1 MLLRHSATVNGD
13 VDSVFQALAD
23 VRVVAECLPGAK
35 LKTVEGDEFCGTF
48 PVRLGPL
55 RLSFSGNG
63 RLSDTDA
70 EARQVTIRARGR
82 DQDQDSDLDLRL
94 VARCLDD
101 DGTQLC
107 FSADIDIRG
116 KAAVLGKGFVVDQF
130 SQIVDDFAAGLG
142 DHLLQIGSS
151 VPAATRAPDSPASLP
166 VEPLH
171 SPEAK
176 NRGPQIAWSA
186 AAAFAGLGMVMW
198 SIFGKKR

>member
-13 VDSVFQALAD
+13 VDSVFKALAD
-23 VRVVAECLPGAK
+23 VRVVAECLPGAT
-35 LKTVEGDEFCGTF
+35 LKTVEGDEFRGTF

-55 RLSFSGNG
+55 RLSLSGNG

-94 VARCLDD
+94 VARCLDH

-107 FSADIDIRG
+107 FSADLDIRG

-130 SQIVDDFAAGLG
+130 SQIVDDFAAGLA
-142 DHLLQIGSS
+142 DHLLQNGSS
-151 VPAATRAPDSPASLP
+151 SPAATRAPDSSASLP
-166 VEPLH
+166 DEPLR
-171 SPEAK
+171 SPQVK
-176 NRGPQIAWSA
+176 DRGPQIAWSA
-186 AAAFAGLGMVMW
+186 AAALAGVGLVMW